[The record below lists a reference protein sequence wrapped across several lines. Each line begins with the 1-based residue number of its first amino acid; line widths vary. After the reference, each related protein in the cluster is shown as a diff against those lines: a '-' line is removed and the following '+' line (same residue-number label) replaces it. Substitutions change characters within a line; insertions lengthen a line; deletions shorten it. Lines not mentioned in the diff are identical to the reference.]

1 MSVTLNIG
9 CYFVDNSKRII
20 PNAHISTFDVGIS
33 PLKTSGALYNVA
45 VRSAKLWL

>member
-20 PNAHISTFDVGIS
+20 PNAHISTFDVDGNMLIV
-33 PLKTSGALYNVA
+33 SGAIYAGVPI
-45 VRSAKLWL
+45 